1 MQNCC
6 NRNLYNVVALGVVFL
21 LIFTAFQT
29 TSILQVTALKS
40 AFNNTNHTS
49 EAMLH
54 LEQNL
59 GYYTLCV
66 IYGMLA
72 ISNWIAPSII
82 VLLGNRLTMIISA
95 ALYTVYI
102 ATIIYPIVW
111 TILIASVFIGLG
123 AGTLWTAQGAYLCE
137 NSDEDTSGRNSG
149 IFWALLQSS
158 LFIGN
163 IFVYIY
169 LYASSDGAAFSSLTK
184 TQNLIIFS
192 VLTVFCALG
201 TLSVLALT
209 KPTDTNRYTIIVN
222 DVTKSPLKEHPS
234 KDSSYMS
241 VLKEMFEAFVRALKL
256 LFTKQILFFSLL
268 FVYTGLELNFFSG
281 VYGTCIGNVKL
292 NTFGVKYVG
301 LNGAFIGIGE
311 VLGGISFMIIGHY
324 FKGQARVFIVFFGY
338 IVHMVTFFTIFLNL
352 PNRSPSTDTTIPSS
366 ELVSGALGFDS
377 IIYLALLGSFLLGF
391 GDSCFNTQI
400 YAFITAVYTG
410 DRSAPAMALYKF
422 FQSIAAMIAF
432 FYNPF
437 LNLNWQ
443 LLVLVVS
450 GTIGTVGFIITEV
463 LQSRKRTGLGDG
475 VIDEDLVIPN
485 SPLSNNVDIY

>member
-1 MQNCC
+1 M
-6 NRNLYNVVALGVVFL
+6 VALGVVFL

-29 TSILQVTALKS
+29 TSILQVTALKN
-40 AFNNTNHTS
+40 AFNNSNQTS
-49 EAMLH
+49 AAMIH

-59 GYYTLCV
+59 GYYTLCI

-82 VLLGNRLTMIISA
+82 VLLGKRLTMIISA
-95 ALYTVYI
+95 ALYTIYI
-102 ATIIYPIVW
+102 ATLIYPIVW
-111 TILIASVFIGLG
+111 TILIASVFLGLG
-123 AGTLWTAQGAYLCE
+123 AGTLWTAQGAYLGE
-137 NSDEDTSGRNSG
+137 NSDENTSGRNSG
-149 IFWALLQSS
+149 IFWALLQAS

-169 LYASSDGAAFSSLTK
+169 LYASSSSAEVSTLTP
-184 TQNLIIFS
+184 TQITIIFS

-201 TLSVLALT
+201 TLSVLTLT
-209 KPTDTNRYTIIVN
+209 KPAPKHEFTIIVN
-222 DVTKSPLKEHPS
+222 DVTKKTQKEHPGGVS
-234 KDSSYMS
+234 TYWP
-241 VLKEMFEAFVRALKL
+241 VLREMGQAFLRALKL
-256 LFTKQILFFSLL
+256 LFTMEILFFSLL

-292 NTFGVKYVG
+292 DSFGVRYVG

-311 VLGGISFMIIGHY
+311 VLGGLSFMVIGHY
-324 FKGQARVFIVFFGY
+324 FKGKGRVFIVIFGY
-338 IVHMVTFFTIFLNL
+338 ILHMVTFYTIFLNL
-352 PNRSPSTDTTIPSS
+352 PNRSPSTSTSIPHS
-366 ELVSGALGFDS
+366 ELRSGALGFDS
-377 IIYLALLGSFLLGF
+377 NIYVALLGSFLLGLA
-391 GDSCFNTQI
+391 DSCFNTQI

-450 GTIGTVGFIITEV
+450 GTIGTVGFIFTEV
-463 LQSRKRTGLGDG
+463 LQARKRATLVGDREDD
-475 VIDEDLVIPN
+475 DEHLITAN
-485 SPLSNNVDIY
+485 SPRSSQIDSDHEQ

>member
-6 NRNLYNVVALGVVFL
+6 NRNLYNVIALGVVFL

-29 TSILQVTALKS
+29 TSILQVTALKN
-40 AFNNTNHTS
+40 AFNDTNTTS
-49 EAMLH
+49 PAMAH
-54 LEQNL
+54 LQQNL
-59 GYYTLCV
+59 GYYTLCI

-82 VLLGNRLTMIISA
+82 VLLGNRLTMFISA
-95 ALYTVYI
+95 ALYAVYI

-137 NSDEDTSGRNSG
+137 NSDENTSGRNSG
-149 IFWALLQSS
+149 IFWALLQAS

-169 LYASSDGAAFSSLTK
+169 LNVSSSSENVSTLTN
-184 TQNLIIFS
+184 TQSLIIFS
-192 VLTVFCALG
+192 VLTGFGVLG
-201 TLSVLALT
+201 TLSVFALT
-209 KPTDTNRYTIIVN
+209 KPAKETEYRIVVN
-222 DVTKSPLKEHPS
+222 DVIS
-234 KDSSYMS
+234 KPPRLSSYSS
-241 VLKEMFEAFVRALKL
+241 VLREMGLAFVRALKL
-256 LFTKQILFFSLL
+256 LFTKEILFFSLL

-292 NTFGVKYVG
+292 ESFGVKYVG

-311 VLGGISFMIIGHY
+311 VLGGLSFMVVGHY
-324 FKGQARVFIVFFGY
+324 FKGKGRVFIVMLGY
-338 IVHMVTFFTIFLNL
+338 VIHMITFYTIFINL
-352 PNRSPSTDTTIPSS
+352 PNRSPSTDTTIPHS
-366 ELVSGALGFDS
+366 ELTSGALGFES
-377 IIYLALLGSFLLGF
+377 IISLALLGSFLLGF

-400 YAFITAVYTG
+400 YAFISAVYTE

-422 FQSIAAMIAF
+422 FQSIATMVAF

-450 GTIGTVGFIITEV
+450 GTIGTIGFIITEV
-463 LQSRKRTGLGDG
+463 LQSRNRTRRRGGGAGDT
-475 VIDEDLVIPN
+475 EDLLN
-485 SPLSNNVDIY
+485 AKSPAPSNVDFD